1 MRLPL
6 SNSKIQFPKILL
18 LVSFI
23 SFSMDSLSECLYG
36 MSDRELT
43 AKNGEHIITSSKS
56 FANLQLLIMFWQF
69 YLSYPKEQ
77 KVFNRIE
84 EFINKER
91 STISKWEHY
100 IPNIIPMKQTL
111 VIRSCS
117 EFYLSLIVGI
127 LFLFMKHL

>member
-6 SNSKIQFPKILL
+6 SNSRIQFPKILL

-56 FANLQLLIMFWQF
+56 FANLQLLIMFCSF
-69 YLSYPKEQ
+69 ICLIHKSK
-77 KVFNRIE
+77 KFLIE
-84 EFINKER
+84 
-91 STISKWEHY
+91 SKSLL
-100 IPNIIPMKQTL
+100 IKRDQPSLNGN
-111 VIRSCS
+111 IRSPIS
-117 EFYLSLIVGI
+117 YL
-127 LFLFMKHL
+127 